1 MRNVRS
7 IAARIITN
15 LQNQRGSLASS
26 LSQFSDHSEF
36 PLLQELCFGTCR
48 WYLTLEF
55 LLESL
60 TDKPLRNKD
69 WDIKNLI
76 LIGLYQLRELS
87 IPDHAVVNQ
96 TVSGT
101 RQLNKPWAKSLVN
114 GILRNYQ
121 RNHERLGRVLD
132 SSEPHIQCSC
142 PEWLFDEI
150 ADAWKSETHT
160 ILENTNQRP
169 PLTLRVNLSKK
180 KPQEIHTL
188 LSDNK
193 ISSKSSKIANTA
205 IYLEKPMAV
214 DEIPGFKEGWLSVQ
228 DESSQLVPNL
238 LDIKQGHRVLDAC
251 SAPGG
256 KTCAILESECLL
268 TEMVALDLSDARIE
282 RSRENLNRLGL
293 KATLIQGDAA
303 QPSEWWDGEL
313 FDRILL
319 DAPCSATGVIR
330 RHPDIKVLRRN
341 KDVEKLIKIQAE
353 LLSALWQCL
362 KPNGLLLYTTCS
374 ILPRENNIQ
383 VERFVRRV
391 NNAKYEG
398 IPADWG
404 VECGFGRQLLTG
416 NKDGPDGFFFSLLCK
431 S

>member
-1 MRNVRS
+1 
-7 IAARIITN
+7 
-15 LQNQRGSLASS
+15 
-26 LSQFSDHSEF
+26 
-36 PLLQELCFGTCR
+36 
-48 WYLTLEF
+48 
-55 LLESL
+55 
-60 TDKPLRNKD
+60 
-69 WDIKNLI
+69 
-76 LIGLYQLRELS
+76 
-87 IPDHAVVNQ
+87 
-96 TVSGT
+96 
-101 RQLNKPWAKSLVN
+101 
-114 GILRNYQ
+114 
-121 RNHERLGRVLD
+121 
-132 SSEPHIQCSC
+132 
-142 PEWLFDEI
+142 
-150 ADAWKSETHT
+150 
-160 ILENTNQRP
+160 
-169 PLTLRVNLSKK
+169 
-180 KPQEIHTL
+180 
-188 LSDNK
+188 
-193 ISSKSSKIANTA
+193 
-205 IYLEKPMAV
+205 MAV

-383 VERFVRRV
+383 VERFVRSV